1 MAEKRMFTKK
11 IIDSDLFLDMPL
23 SAQALYM
30 HLNLQADD
38 DGFVN
43 NPKRIQRTIGA
54 SEDDLKLLIAKRFVL
69 CFETGVIVIK
79 HWRMHNALR
88 ADRHKPTQY
97 QEEFAMLKIKE
108 NGAYS
113 DGVNQMATIC
123 QPSGNQLPPN
133 GCRSIDKN
141 RLEQVSIDIYAQK
154 CAQEFPQKTD
164 TVSIPYQ
171 YRIEKN
177 SNFPVTVSD
186 TDTVNNNNPVLD
198 ITNTDSKRAAREK
211 TKEQEE
217 RFSLFWNA
225 YPKKKSKAD
234 AEKAFKKLKPDKQ
247 LLDTMLAALEEQKCS
262 QDWKRDNGQ
271 FIPYPATWLN
281 GRRWEDE
288 AGGGDRMPDYS
299 ATIPGV
305 EIIDESY

>member
-1 MAEKRMFTKK
+1 MAEKRMLTKK

-88 ADRHKPTQY
+88 ADRRKPTQY
-97 QEEFAMLKIKE
+97 QEELSMLEIKE
-108 NGAYS
+108 NGVYS
-113 DGVNQMATIC
+113 DSGNQLTTTC
-123 QPSGNQLPPN
+123 QPSGNQLTTN
-133 GCRSIDKN
+133 GCPSIDQISID
-141 RLEQVSIDIYAQK
+141 QVSKDIYAQK
-154 CAQEFPQKTD
+154 RTTQKD
-164 TVSIPYQ
+164 
-171 YRIEKN
+171 R
-177 SNFPVTVSD
+177 
-186 TDTVNNNNPVLD
+186 
-198 ITNTDSKRAAREK
+198 
-211 TKEQEE
+211 KEQQKN
-217 RFSLFWNA
+217 FDAFWGA
-225 YPKKKSKAD
+225 YPKKVSKAA
-234 AEKAFKKLKPDKQ
+234 AEKAFHKLKPDDA
-247 LLDTMLAALEEQKCS
+247 LLETMLAAIEQ
-262 QDWKRDNGQ
+262 QKRSAEWQKDDGQ

-288 AGGGDRMPDYS
+288 SGGGNMMPDYDEVV
-299 ATIPGV
+299 PG
-305 EIIDESY
+305 IDVIDASTYV

>member
-1 MAEKRMFTKK
+1 MAERRMLTKK

-88 ADRHKPTQY
+88 ADRRKPTQY
-97 QEEFAMLKIKE
+97 QEELSMLEIKE
-108 NGAYS
+108 NGVYS
-113 DGVNQMATIC
+113 D
-123 QPSGNQLPPN
+123 SGNQMSTTCQPLVNQLTTN
-133 GCRSIDKN
+133 GCPRIGKDRIDQDSID
-141 RLEQVSIDIYAQK
+141 QVSKDIYAQK
-154 CAQEFPQKTD
+154 RTTQKD
-164 TVSIPYQ
+164 
-171 YRIEKN
+171 R
-177 SNFPVTVSD
+177 
-186 TDTVNNNNPVLD
+186 
-198 ITNTDSKRAAREK
+198 
-211 TKEQEE
+211 KEQEQN
-217 RFSLFWNA
+217 FSLFWKT
-225 YPKKKSKAD
+225 YPKKVSKAA
-234 AEKAFKKLKPDKQ
+234 AEKAFSKLKPDDE
-247 LLDTMLAALEEQKCS
+247 LLETMLAAIEQ
-262 QDWKRDNGQ
+262 QKRSAEWQKDGGQ

-281 GRRWEDE
+281 GRRWEDD
-288 AGGGDRMPDYS
+288 AGGGYSMPDYS

-305 EIIDESY
+305 EIIDASY

>member
-88 ADRHKPTQY
+88 ADRRKPTQY
-97 QEEFAMLKIKE
+97 QEELSMLKIKG

-113 DGVNQMATIC
+113 DNDNQMTTTC
-123 QPSGNQLPPN
+123 QPSGGQLTAN
-133 GCRSIDKN
+133 CRHSIDQI
-141 RLEQVSIDIYAQK
+141 RIDQDSIDIYAQK
-154 CAQEFPQKTD
+154 CAKEIPQK
-164 TVSIPYQ
+164 
-171 YRIEKN
+171 
-177 SNFPVTVSD
+177 
-186 TDTVNNNNPVLD
+186 
-198 ITNTDSKRAAREK
+198 AAQEK
-211 TKEQEE
+211 TKEQKE
-217 RFSLFWNA
+217 RFSLFWTA

-234 AEKAFKKLKPDKQ
+234 AEKAFKKLNPDKQ
-247 LLDTMLAALEEQKCS
+247 LLDTMLGALEEQKRS
-262 QDWKRDNGQ
+262 QDWNRNNGQ

-281 GRRWEDE
+281 GRRWEDD
-288 AGGGDRMPDYS
+288 AGGGYSMPDYS

-305 EIIDESY
+305 EIIDASY